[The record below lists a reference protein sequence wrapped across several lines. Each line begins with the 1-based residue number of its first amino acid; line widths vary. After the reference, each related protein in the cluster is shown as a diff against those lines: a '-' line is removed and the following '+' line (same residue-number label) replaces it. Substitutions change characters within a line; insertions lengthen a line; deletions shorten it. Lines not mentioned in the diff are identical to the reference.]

1 MTIYNKLKIAIL
13 TILSSQHLYAIT
25 LDPLQIQSAP
35 GELLY
40 AEMSFH
46 QADANS
52 KLDVSLATPEDLMML
67 GATHQPP
74 AALNFFTRRNNK
86 GEGVIVITSSR
97 PMTDAELNIIV
108 KIQENG
114 AAHLKHIRQPIR
126 KKTQIAAAKS
136 SNEKTLAPKYIV
148 SEKDIALNL
157 PESTRYNANA
167 ATNSKETNLKQEKLL
182 NASFA
187 LPPALNIPES
197 KAPVVTT
204 ISVAPPAK
212 AEQTTTIQAASN
224 TQATTAKTAA
234 TEQKPATPTI
244 KREVQQAAVIQAA
257 NNPTSPPISNIAVT
271 EQKPV
276 TPAPTIKPEV
286 QQAAVIQV
294 ANNPTSPPISNT
306 AVTEQKPVTPAP
318 TIKQEVQQA
327 AVVQA
332 ANAQPANEN
341 IPAEKPIQNT
351 ENKLVEKKQDTV
363 AEYQAKNKEQPI
375 KQPSPSAASAEN
387 SQQQHVVRR
396 NESLWSIAQR
406 IAGQTQQ
413 PVYKVMN
420 QIKAQNEHAFIG
432 GNANRLRQG
441 AHLNF
446 NLGTVPSHQ
455 NPNANQIAAQTP
467 HGAPAGKAKY
477 RLQQAEMTLL
487 AESNQD
493 SSTGSAKKD
502 TLQQKTSADLSLKVM
517 TAREKTV
524 TLQRNVTQLEL
535 ALRGKEQRIQL
546 LNARL
551 AELQEQLKAQQETK
565 KPTR

>member
-67 GATHQPP
+67 GAIHQPP

-97 PMTDAELNIIV
+97 PMTDAELNIII

-114 AAHLKHIRQPIR
+114 AVHLKHIRQPIR
-126 KKTQIAAAKS
+126 QKTQIAAAKS

-157 PESTRYNANA
+157 PESTRYNANS

-182 NASFA
+182 NAPFA

-197 KAPVVTT
+197 KAPVVTA

-212 AEQTTTIQAASN
+212 AEQTTTIHAASN
-224 TQATTAKTAA
+224 TQATTPKILSTA
-234 TEQKPATPTI
+234 QKPAT
-244 KREVQQAAVIQAA
+244 
-257 NNPTSPPISNIAVT
+257 
-271 EQKPV
+271 
-276 TPAPTIKPEV
+276 
-286 QQAAVIQV
+286 
-294 ANNPTSPPISNT
+294 
-306 AVTEQKPVTPAP
+306 P

-332 ANAQPANEN
+332 TNAQPANEN

-351 ENKLVEKKQDTV
+351 ENKLVEKKQDTM

-375 KQPSPSAASAEN
+375 KQPPPQSTPSAASGEN
-387 SQQQHVVRR
+387 SQQQHLVRR

-446 NLGTVPSHQ
+446 NLGTVPSHK
-455 NPNANQIAAQTP
+455 NPSTNQMAAQTA
-467 HGAPAGKAKY
+467 HGVPAGKAKY
-477 RLQQAEMTLL
+477 RLQQAEMTLI

-502 TLQQKTSADLSLKVM
+502 TQQQKTSADLSLKVM

-535 ALRGKEQRIQL
+535 ALRGKEHRIQL

-551 AELQEQLKAQQETK
+551 AELQEQLKAQQKTK

>member
-67 GATHQPP
+67 GAIHQPP

-114 AAHLKHIRQPIR
+114 AVHLKHIRQPIR
-126 KKTQIAAAKS
+126 QKTQIAAAKS

-157 PESTRYNANA
+157 PESTRYNANS
-167 ATNSKETNLKQEKLL
+167 ATNSKQTNLKQEKLL
-182 NASFA
+182 NAPFA

-197 KAPVVTT
+197 KAPVVTA

-224 TQATTAKTAA
+224 TQATTPKILSTA
-234 TEQKPATPTI
+234 QKPAT
-244 KREVQQAAVIQAA
+244 
-257 NNPTSPPISNIAVT
+257 
-271 EQKPV
+271 
-276 TPAPTIKPEV
+276 
-286 QQAAVIQV
+286 
-294 ANNPTSPPISNT
+294 
-306 AVTEQKPVTPAP
+306 P

-351 ENKLVEKKQDTV
+351 ENKLVEKKQDTM

-375 KQPSPSAASAEN
+375 KQPPPQSTPSAASGEN
-387 SQQQHVVRR
+387 SQQQHLVRR

-420 QIKAQNEHAFIG
+420 QIKAQNEHAFVG

-446 NLGTVPSHQ
+446 NLGTVPSHK
-455 NPNANQIAAQTP
+455 NPSTNQMAAQTA
-467 HGAPAGKAKY
+467 HGVPAGKAKY
-477 RLQQAEMTLL
+477 RLQQAEMTLI

-502 TLQQKTSADLSLKVM
+502 TQQQKTSADLSLKVM

-535 ALRGKEQRIQL
+535 ALRGKEHRIQL

-551 AELQEQLKAQQETK
+551 AELQEQLKAQQKTK

>member
-67 GATHQPP
+67 GAIHQPP

-114 AAHLKHIRQPIR
+114 AVHLKHIRQPIR
-126 KKTQIAAAKS
+126 QKTQIAAAKS

-182 NASFA
+182 NAPFA

-197 KAPVVTT
+197 KVPVATA
-204 ISVAPPAK
+204 ISVAAPAK
-212 AEQTTTIQAASN
+212 AEQTTTIQVASN
-224 TQATTAKTAA
+224 TQATTQKIAS
-234 TEQKPATPTI
+234 TEQKPST
-244 KREVQQAAVIQAA
+244 
-257 NNPTSPPISNIAVT
+257 
-271 EQKPV
+271 
-276 TPAPTIKPEV
+276 
-286 QQAAVIQV
+286 
-294 ANNPTSPPISNT
+294 
-306 AVTEQKPVTPAP
+306 P

-351 ENKLVEKKQDTV
+351 ENKLVEKKQDTM

-375 KQPSPSAASAEN
+375 KQPPPQSTPSAASGEN
-387 SQQQHVVRR
+387 SQQQHLVRR

-420 QIKAQNEHAFIG
+420 QIKAQNEHAFVG

-446 NLGTVPSHQ
+446 NLGTVPSHK
-455 NPNANQIAAQTP
+455 NPSTNQMAAQTA
-467 HGAPAGKAKY
+467 HGVPAGKAKY
-477 RLQQAEMTLL
+477 RLQQAEMTLI

-502 TLQQKTSADLSLKVM
+502 TQQQKTSADLSLKVM

-535 ALRGKEQRIQL
+535 ALRGKEHRIQL

-551 AELQEQLKAQQETK
+551 AELQEQLKAQQKTK

>member
-67 GATHQPP
+67 GAIHQPP

-114 AAHLKHIRQPIR
+114 AVHLKHIRQPIR
-126 KKTQIAAAKS
+126 QKTQIAAAKS

-157 PESTRYNANA
+157 PESTRYNANS

-182 NASFA
+182 NAPFA

-197 KAPVVTT
+197 KAPVVTA

-212 AEQTTTIQAASN
+212 TEQTTTIQAASN
-224 TQATTAKTAA
+224 TQATTPKILSTA
-234 TEQKPATPTI
+234 QKPAT
-244 KREVQQAAVIQAA
+244 
-257 NNPTSPPISNIAVT
+257 
-271 EQKPV
+271 
-276 TPAPTIKPEV
+276 
-286 QQAAVIQV
+286 
-294 ANNPTSPPISNT
+294 
-306 AVTEQKPVTPAP
+306 P

-351 ENKLVEKKQDTV
+351 ENKLVEKKQDTM

-375 KQPSPSAASAEN
+375 KQPPPQSTPSAASGEN

-420 QIKAQNEHAFIG
+420 QIKAQNEHAFVG

-446 NLGTVPSHQ
+446 NLGTVPSHK
-455 NPNANQIAAQTP
+455 NPSTNQMAAQTA
-467 HGAPAGKAKY
+467 HGVPAGKAKY
-477 RLQQAEMTLL
+477 RLQQAEMTLI

-502 TLQQKTSADLSLKVM
+502 TQQQKTSADLSLKVM

>member
-67 GATHQPP
+67 GAIHQPP

-97 PMTDAELNIIV
+97 PMTDAELNIII

-157 PESTRYNANA
+157 PESTRYNANS

-182 NASFA
+182 NAPFA

-197 KAPVVTT
+197 KAPVVTA

-212 AEQTTTIQAASN
+212 TEQTTTIQAASN
-224 TQATTAKTAA
+224 TQATTPKILSTA
-234 TEQKPATPTI
+234 QKPAT
-244 KREVQQAAVIQAA
+244 
-257 NNPTSPPISNIAVT
+257 
-271 EQKPV
+271 
-276 TPAPTIKPEV
+276 
-286 QQAAVIQV
+286 
-294 ANNPTSPPISNT
+294 
-306 AVTEQKPVTPAP
+306 P

-351 ENKLVEKKQDTV
+351 ENKLVEKKQDTM

-375 KQPSPSAASAEN
+375 KQPPPQSTPSAASGEN
-387 SQQQHVVRR
+387 SQQQHLVRR

-420 QIKAQNEHAFIG
+420 QIKAQNEHAFVG

-446 NLGTVPSHQ
+446 NLGTVPSHK
-455 NPNANQIAAQTP
+455 NPSTNQMAAQTADGVP
-467 HGAPAGKAKY
+467 VGKAKY
-477 RLQQAEMTLL
+477 RLQQAEMTLI

-502 TLQQKTSADLSLKVM
+502 TQQQKTSADLSLKVM

-535 ALRGKEQRIQL
+535 ALRGKEHRIQL

-551 AELQEQLKAQQETK
+551 AELQEQLKAQQKTK

>member
-67 GATHQPP
+67 GAIHQPP

-126 KKTQIAAAKS
+126 QKTQIAAAKS

-182 NASFA
+182 NAPFA

-197 KAPVVTT
+197 KAPVVTA

-212 AEQTTTIQAASN
+212 TEQTTTIQAASN
-224 TQATTAKTAA
+224 TQATTPKILSTA
-234 TEQKPATPTI
+234 QKPAT
-244 KREVQQAAVIQAA
+244 
-257 NNPTSPPISNIAVT
+257 
-271 EQKPV
+271 
-276 TPAPTIKPEV
+276 
-286 QQAAVIQV
+286 
-294 ANNPTSPPISNT
+294 
-306 AVTEQKPVTPAP
+306 P

-351 ENKLVEKKQDTV
+351 ENKLVEKKQDTM

-375 KQPSPSAASAEN
+375 KQPPPQSTPSAASGEN
-387 SQQQHVVRR
+387 SQQQHLVRR

-420 QIKAQNEHAFIG
+420 QIKAQNEHAFVG

-446 NLGTVPSHQ
+446 NLGTVPSHK
-455 NPNANQIAAQTP
+455 NPSTNQMAAQTA
-467 HGAPAGKAKY
+467 HGVPAGKAKY
-477 RLQQAEMTLL
+477 RLQQAEMTLI

-502 TLQQKTSADLSLKVM
+502 TQQQKTSADLSLKVM

-535 ALRGKEQRIQL
+535 ALRGKEHRIQL

>member
-126 KKTQIAAAKS
+126 QKTQIAAAKS

-182 NASFA
+182 NAPFA

-197 KAPVVTT
+197 KAPVVTA
-204 ISVAPPAK
+204 ISVSPPAK
-212 AEQTTTIQAASN
+212 AEQTTTIRAASN
-224 TQATTAKTAA
+224 TQATTAKTAT

-244 KREVQQAAVIQAA
+244 KQEVQQAAVVQAA
-257 NNPTSPPISNIAVT
+257 SNPAPPPVSNTAVA

-276 TPAPTIKPEV
+276 IPT
-286 QQAAVIQV
+286 
-294 ANNPTSPPISNT
+294 
-306 AVTEQKPVTPAP
+306 P

-363 AEYQAKNKEQPI
+363 AEYLAKNKEQPI
-375 KQPSPSAASAEN
+375 KQPSPQSSPSVASGEN

-446 NLGTVPSHQ
+446 NLGTVSSRQ
-455 NPNANQIAAQTP
+455 NPNANQIATQAP

>member
-67 GATHQPP
+67 GAIHQPP

-114 AAHLKHIRQPIR
+114 AVHLKHIRQPIR
-126 KKTQIAAAKS
+126 QKTQIAAAKS

-182 NASFA
+182 NAPFA

-197 KAPVVTT
+197 KAPVVTA

-224 TQATTAKTAA
+224 TQATTPKILSTA
-234 TEQKPATPTI
+234 QKPAT
-244 KREVQQAAVIQAA
+244 
-257 NNPTSPPISNIAVT
+257 
-271 EQKPV
+271 
-276 TPAPTIKPEV
+276 
-286 QQAAVIQV
+286 
-294 ANNPTSPPISNT
+294 
-306 AVTEQKPVTPAP
+306 P

-351 ENKLVEKKQDTV
+351 ENKLVEKKQDTM

-375 KQPSPSAASAEN
+375 RQKPAQSNPPATSGEN
-387 SQQQHVVRR
+387 SQQQHLVRR

-420 QIKAQNEHAFIG
+420 QIKAQNEHAFVG

-446 NLGTVPSHQ
+446 NLGTVPSHK
-455 NPNANQIAAQTP
+455 NPSTNQMAAQTA
-467 HGAPAGKAKY
+467 HGVPAGKTKY
-477 RLQQAEMTLL
+477 RLQQAEMTLI

-502 TLQQKTSADLSLKVM
+502 TQQQKTSADLSLKVM

-535 ALRGKEQRIQL
+535 ALRGKEHRIQL

-551 AELQEQLKAQQETK
+551 AELQEQLKAQQKTK

>member
-67 GATHQPP
+67 GAIHQPP

-97 PMTDAELNIIV
+97 PMTDAELNIII

-182 NASFA
+182 NAPFA

-197 KAPVVTT
+197 KAPVVTA

-224 TQATTAKTAA
+224 TQATTPKILS

-244 KREVQQAAVIQAA
+244 KR
-257 NNPTSPPISNIAVT
+257 
-271 EQKPV
+271 
-276 TPAPTIKPEV
+276 
-286 QQAAVIQV
+286 
-294 ANNPTSPPISNT
+294 
-306 AVTEQKPVTPAP
+306 
-318 TIKQEVQQA
+318 EVQQA

-351 ENKLVEKKQDTV
+351 ENKLVEKKQDTM

-375 KQPSPSAASAEN
+375 KQPPPQSTPSAASGEN
-387 SQQQHVVRR
+387 SQQQHLVRR

-420 QIKAQNEHAFIG
+420 QIKAQNEHAFVG

-446 NLGTVPSHQ
+446 NLGTVPSHK
-455 NPNANQIAAQTP
+455 NPNANQMAAQTA
-467 HGAPAGKAKY
+467 HGVPAGKAKY
-477 RLQQAEMTLL
+477 RLQQAEMTLI

-502 TLQQKTSADLSLKVM
+502 TQQQKTSADLSLKVM

>member
-67 GATHQPP
+67 GVIHQPP

-114 AAHLKHIRQPIR
+114 AVHLKHIRQPIR
-126 KKTQIAAAKS
+126 PKTQIAAAQS
-136 SNEKTLAPKYIV
+136 SNEKTLVPKYIV

-157 PESTRYNANA
+157 PESTRYNANS

-182 NASFA
+182 NAPFA

-197 KAPVVTT
+197 KAPVVTA

-212 AEQTTTIQAASN
+212 TEQTTTIQAASN
-224 TQATTAKTAA
+224 TQATTPKILSTA
-234 TEQKPATPTI
+234 QKPAT
-244 KREVQQAAVIQAA
+244 
-257 NNPTSPPISNIAVT
+257 
-271 EQKPV
+271 
-276 TPAPTIKPEV
+276 
-286 QQAAVIQV
+286 
-294 ANNPTSPPISNT
+294 
-306 AVTEQKPVTPAP
+306 P

-351 ENKLVEKKQDTV
+351 ENKLVEKKQDTM

-375 KQPSPSAASAEN
+375 KQPPPQSTPSAASGEN
-387 SQQQHVVRR
+387 SQQQHLVRR

-446 NLGTVPSHQ
+446 NLGTVPSHK
-455 NPNANQIAAQTP
+455 NPSTNQMAAQTA
-467 HGAPAGKAKY
+467 HGVPAGKAKY
-477 RLQQAEMTLL
+477 RLQQAEMTLI

-502 TLQQKTSADLSLKVM
+502 TQQQKTSADLSLKVM

-535 ALRGKEQRIQL
+535 ALRGKEHRIQL

-551 AELQEQLKAQQETK
+551 AELQEQLKAQQKTK

>member
-74 AALNFFTRRNNK
+74 STLNFFTRRNNN

-126 KKTQIAAAKS
+126 QKTQIAAAKS

-182 NASFA
+182 NAPFA

-197 KAPVVTT
+197 KVPVATA
-204 ISVAPPAK
+204 ISVAAPAK
-212 AEQTTTIQAASN
+212 AEQTTTIQVASN
-224 TQATTAKTAA
+224 TQATTQKIAS
-234 TEQKPATPTI
+234 TEQKPST
-244 KREVQQAAVIQAA
+244 
-257 NNPTSPPISNIAVT
+257 
-271 EQKPV
+271 
-276 TPAPTIKPEV
+276 
-286 QQAAVIQV
+286 
-294 ANNPTSPPISNT
+294 
-306 AVTEQKPVTPAP
+306 P

-351 ENKLVEKKQDTV
+351 ENKLVEKKQDTM

-375 KQPSPSAASAEN
+375 KQPPPQSTPSAASGEN
-387 SQQQHVVRR
+387 SQQQHLVRR

-420 QIKAQNEHAFIG
+420 QIKAQNEHAFVG

-446 NLGTVPSHQ
+446 NLGTVPSHK
-455 NPNANQIAAQTP
+455 NPSTNQMAAQTA
-467 HGAPAGKAKY
+467 HGVPAGKAKY
-477 RLQQAEMTLL
+477 RLQQAEMTLI

-502 TLQQKTSADLSLKVM
+502 TQQQKTSADLSLKVM

-535 ALRGKEQRIQL
+535 ALRGKEHRIQL

-551 AELQEQLKAQQETK
+551 AELQEQLKAQQKTK

>member
-74 AALNFFTRRNNK
+74 STLNFFTRRNNN

-126 KKTQIAAAKS
+126 QKTQIATAKS

-182 NASFA
+182 NAPFA

-197 KAPVVTT
+197 KAPVVTA
-204 ISVAPPAK
+204 ISVAAPAK
-212 AEQTTTIQAASN
+212 AEQTTTIQVASN
-224 TQATTAKTAA
+224 TQATTQKIAS
-234 TEQKPATPTI
+234 TEQKPST
-244 KREVQQAAVIQAA
+244 
-257 NNPTSPPISNIAVT
+257 
-271 EQKPV
+271 
-276 TPAPTIKPEV
+276 
-286 QQAAVIQV
+286 
-294 ANNPTSPPISNT
+294 
-306 AVTEQKPVTPAP
+306 P

-351 ENKLVEKKQDTV
+351 ENKLVEKKQDTM

-375 KQPSPSAASAEN
+375 KQPPPQSIPSAASGEN
-387 SQQQHVVRR
+387 SQQQHLVRR

-420 QIKAQNEHAFIG
+420 QIKAQNEHAFVG

-446 NLGTVPSHQ
+446 NLGTVPSHK
-455 NPNANQIAAQTP
+455 NPSTNQMAAQTA
-467 HGAPAGKAKY
+467 HGVPAGKAKY
-477 RLQQAEMTLL
+477 RLQQAEMTLI

-502 TLQQKTSADLSLKVM
+502 TQQQKTSADLSLKVM

-535 ALRGKEQRIQL
+535 ALRGKEHRIQL

-551 AELQEQLKAQQETK
+551 AELQEQLKAQQKTK

>member
-67 GATHQPP
+67 GAIHQPP

-97 PMTDAELNIIV
+97 PMTDAELNIII

-114 AAHLKHIRQPIR
+114 AVHLKHIRQPMR
-126 KKTQIAAAKS
+126 QKTQIAAAKS

-182 NASFA
+182 NAPFA

-197 KAPVVTT
+197 KAPVVTA

-212 AEQTTTIQAASN
+212 AEQTTTIHAASN
-224 TQATTAKTAA
+224 TQATTPKILSTA
-234 TEQKPATPTI
+234 QKPAT
-244 KREVQQAAVIQAA
+244 
-257 NNPTSPPISNIAVT
+257 
-271 EQKPV
+271 
-276 TPAPTIKPEV
+276 
-286 QQAAVIQV
+286 
-294 ANNPTSPPISNT
+294 
-306 AVTEQKPVTPAP
+306 P

-351 ENKLVEKKQDTV
+351 ENKLVEKKQDTM

-375 KQPSPSAASAEN
+375 KQPPPQSTPSAASGEN
-387 SQQQHVVRR
+387 SQQQHLVRR

-420 QIKAQNEHAFIG
+420 QIKAQNEHAFVG

-446 NLGTVPSHQ
+446 NLGTVPSHK
-455 NPNANQIAAQTP
+455 NPSTNQMAAQTA
-467 HGAPAGKAKY
+467 HGVPAGKAKY
-477 RLQQAEMTLL
+477 RLQQAEMTLI

-502 TLQQKTSADLSLKVM
+502 TQQQKTSADLSLKVM

-535 ALRGKEQRIQL
+535 ALRGKEHRIQL

-551 AELQEQLKAQQETK
+551 AELQEQLKAQQKTK

>member
-67 GATHQPP
+67 GAIHQPP

-114 AAHLKHIRQPIR
+114 AVHLKHIRQPIR
-126 KKTQIAAAKS
+126 QKTQIAAAKS

-182 NASFA
+182 NAPFA
-187 LPPALNIPES
+187 LPPALNVPES
-197 KAPVVTT
+197 KAPVATA

-224 TQATTAKTAA
+224 TQATTQKIAS
-234 TEQKPATPTI
+234 TEQKPST
-244 KREVQQAAVIQAA
+244 
-257 NNPTSPPISNIAVT
+257 
-271 EQKPV
+271 
-276 TPAPTIKPEV
+276 
-286 QQAAVIQV
+286 
-294 ANNPTSPPISNT
+294 
-306 AVTEQKPVTPAP
+306 P

-351 ENKLVEKKQDTV
+351 ENKLVEKKQDTM

-375 KQPSPSAASAEN
+375 KQPPPQSTPSAASGEN
-387 SQQQHVVRR
+387 SQQQHLVRR

-420 QIKAQNEHAFIG
+420 QIKAQNEHAFVG

-446 NLGTVPSHQ
+446 NLGTVPSHK
-455 NPNANQIAAQTP
+455 NPSTNQMAAQTA
-467 HGAPAGKAKY
+467 HGVPAGKAKY
-477 RLQQAEMTLL
+477 RLQQAEMTLI

-502 TLQQKTSADLSLKVM
+502 TQQQKTSADLSLKVM

-535 ALRGKEQRIQL
+535 ALRGKEHRIQL

-551 AELQEQLKAQQETK
+551 AELQEQLKAQQKTK

>member
-67 GATHQPP
+67 GAIHQPP

-97 PMTDAELNIIV
+97 PMTDAELNIII

-126 KKTQIAAAKS
+126 QKTQIAAAKS

-182 NASFA
+182 NAPFA

-197 KAPVVTT
+197 KAPVVTA

-212 AEQTTTIQAASN
+212 TEQTTTIQVASN
-224 TQATTAKTAA
+224 TQATTQKIAS
-234 TEQKPATPTI
+234 TEQKPST
-244 KREVQQAAVIQAA
+244 
-257 NNPTSPPISNIAVT
+257 
-271 EQKPV
+271 
-276 TPAPTIKPEV
+276 
-286 QQAAVIQV
+286 
-294 ANNPTSPPISNT
+294 
-306 AVTEQKPVTPAP
+306 P

-351 ENKLVEKKQDTV
+351 ENKLVEKKQDTM

-375 KQPSPSAASAEN
+375 KQPPPQSTPSAASGEN
-387 SQQQHVVRR
+387 SQQQHLVRR

-420 QIKAQNEHAFIG
+420 QIKAQNEHAFVG

-446 NLGTVPSHQ
+446 NLGTVPSHK
-455 NPNANQIAAQTP
+455 NPSTNQMAAQTA
-467 HGAPAGKAKY
+467 HGVPAGKAKY
-477 RLQQAEMTLL
+477 RLQQAEMTLI

-502 TLQQKTSADLSLKVM
+502 TQQQKTSADLSLKVM

>member
-67 GATHQPP
+67 GAIHQPP

-114 AAHLKHIRQPIR
+114 AVHLKHIRQPIR
-126 KKTQIAAAKS
+126 QKTQIAAAKS

-182 NASFA
+182 NAPFA

-197 KAPVVTT
+197 KAPVVTA

-224 TQATTAKTAA
+224 TQATTPKILS
-234 TEQKPATPTI
+234 TEQKPAT
-244 KREVQQAAVIQAA
+244 
-257 NNPTSPPISNIAVT
+257 
-271 EQKPV
+271 
-276 TPAPTIKPEV
+276 
-286 QQAAVIQV
+286 
-294 ANNPTSPPISNT
+294 
-306 AVTEQKPVTPAP
+306 P

-332 ANAQPANEN
+332 ANNPTPPPISNTAVPEQKPSQPMKIFLLRNQSKILKINLWKKSRIPWLSIRQKIKSSQLNSHRPKAPHPQHQVKIVNSN
-341 IPAEKPIQNT
+341 IW
-351 ENKLVEKKQDTV
+351 LD
-363 AEYQAKNKEQPI
+363 
-375 KQPSPSAASAEN
+375 
-387 SQQQHVVRR
+387 
-396 NESLWSIAQR
+396 
-406 IAGQTQQ
+406 
-413 PVYKVMN
+413 VMS
-420 QIKAQNEHAFIG
+420 HY
-432 GNANRLRQG
+432 G
-441 AHLNF
+441 ALH
-446 NLGTVPSHQ
+446 
-455 NPNANQIAAQTP
+455 
-467 HGAPAGKAKY
+467 
-477 RLQQAEMTLL
+477 R
-487 AESNQD
+487 
-493 SSTGSAKKD
+493 
-502 TLQQKTSADLSLKVM
+502 
-517 TAREKTV
+517 
-524 TLQRNVTQLEL
+524 
-535 ALRGKEQRIQL
+535 
-546 LNARL
+546 
-551 AELQEQLKAQQETK
+551 ELQDKPSNLCTK
-565 KPTR
+565 S

>member
-67 GATHQPP
+67 GAIHQPP

-114 AAHLKHIRQPIR
+114 AVHLKHIRQPIR
-126 KKTQIAAAKS
+126 QKTQIAAAKS

-157 PESTRYNANA
+157 PESTRYNANS
-167 ATNSKETNLKQEKLL
+167 ATNSKQTNLKQEKLL
-182 NASFA
+182 NAPFA

-197 KAPVVTT
+197 KAPVVTA

-224 TQATTAKTAA
+224 TQATTPKILS

-244 KREVQQAAVIQAA
+244 KR
-257 NNPTSPPISNIAVT
+257 
-271 EQKPV
+271 
-276 TPAPTIKPEV
+276 
-286 QQAAVIQV
+286 
-294 ANNPTSPPISNT
+294 
-306 AVTEQKPVTPAP
+306 
-318 TIKQEVQQA
+318 EVQQA

-351 ENKLVEKKQDTV
+351 ENKLVEKKQDTM

-375 KQPSPSAASAEN
+375 KQPPPQSTPSAASGEN
-387 SQQQHVVRR
+387 SQQQHLVRR

-420 QIKAQNEHAFIG
+420 QIKAQNEHAFVG

-446 NLGTVPSHQ
+446 NLGTVPSHK
-455 NPNANQIAAQTP
+455 NPSTNQMAAQTA
-467 HGAPAGKAKY
+467 HGVPAGKAKY
-477 RLQQAEMTLL
+477 RLQQAEMTLI

-502 TLQQKTSADLSLKVM
+502 TQQQKTSADLSLKVM

>member
-74 AALNFFTRRNNK
+74 DALNFFTRRNNK

-114 AAHLKHIRQPIR
+114 AVHLKHIRQPIR
-126 KKTQIAAAKS
+126 PKTQIAAAQS
-136 SNEKTLAPKYIV
+136 SNEKTLVPKYIV

-182 NASFA
+182 NAPFA

-197 KAPVVTT
+197 KAPVVTA

-212 AEQTTTIQAASN
+212 TEQTTTIQATSN
-224 TQATTAKTAA
+224 TQATTPKILS
-234 TEQKPATPTI
+234 TEQKPAT
-244 KREVQQAAVIQAA
+244 
-257 NNPTSPPISNIAVT
+257 
-271 EQKPV
+271 
-276 TPAPTIKPEV
+276 
-286 QQAAVIQV
+286 
-294 ANNPTSPPISNT
+294 
-306 AVTEQKPVTPAP
+306 P

-351 ENKLVEKKQDTV
+351 ENKLVEKKQDTM

-375 KQPSPSAASAEN
+375 KQPPPQSTPSAASGEN
-387 SQQQHVVRR
+387 SQQQHLVRR

-420 QIKAQNEHAFIG
+420 QIKAQNEHAFVG

-446 NLGTVPSHQ
+446 NLGTVPSHK
-455 NPNANQIAAQTP
+455 NPSTNQMAAQTA
-467 HGAPAGKAKY
+467 HGVPAGKAKY
-477 RLQQAEMTLL
+477 RLQQAEMTLI

-502 TLQQKTSADLSLKVM
+502 TQQQKTSADLSLKVM

>member
-114 AAHLKHIRQPIR
+114 AVHLKHIRQPIR
-126 KKTQIAAAKS
+126 PKTQIAAAQS
-136 SNEKTLAPKYIV
+136 SNEKTLVPKYIV

-182 NASFA
+182 NAPFA

-197 KAPVVTT
+197 KAPVVTA

-224 TQATTAKTAA
+224 TQATTPKILSSA
-234 TEQKPATPTI
+234 QKPAT
-244 KREVQQAAVIQAA
+244 
-257 NNPTSPPISNIAVT
+257 
-271 EQKPV
+271 
-276 TPAPTIKPEV
+276 
-286 QQAAVIQV
+286 
-294 ANNPTSPPISNT
+294 
-306 AVTEQKPVTPAP
+306 P

-351 ENKLVEKKQDTV
+351 ENKLVEKKQDTM

-375 KQPSPSAASAEN
+375 KQPPPQSTPSAASGEN
-387 SQQQHVVRR
+387 SQQQHLVRR

-420 QIKAQNEHAFIG
+420 QIKAQNEHAFVG

-446 NLGTVPSHQ
+446 NLGTVPSHK
-455 NPNANQIAAQTP
+455 NPSTNQMAAQTADGVP
-467 HGAPAGKAKY
+467 VGKAKY
-477 RLQQAEMTLL
+477 RLQQAEMTLI

-502 TLQQKTSADLSLKVM
+502 TQQQKTSADLSLKVM

-551 AELQEQLKAQQETK
+551 AELQEQLKAQQKTK

>member
-67 GATHQPP
+67 GAIHQPP

-126 KKTQIAAAKS
+126 QKTQIAAAKS

-182 NASFA
+182 NAPFA

-197 KAPVVTT
+197 KAPVVTA

-212 AEQTTTIQAASN
+212 AEQTTTIQVASN
-224 TQATTAKTAA
+224 TQATTQKIAS
-234 TEQKPATPTI
+234 TEQKPST
-244 KREVQQAAVIQAA
+244 
-257 NNPTSPPISNIAVT
+257 
-271 EQKPV
+271 
-276 TPAPTIKPEV
+276 
-286 QQAAVIQV
+286 
-294 ANNPTSPPISNT
+294 
-306 AVTEQKPVTPAP
+306 P

-351 ENKLVEKKQDTV
+351 ENKLVEKKQDTM

-375 KQPSPSAASAEN
+375 KQPPPQSTPSAASGEN
-387 SQQQHVVRR
+387 SQQQHLVRR

-420 QIKAQNEHAFIG
+420 QIKAQNEHAFVG

-446 NLGTVPSHQ
+446 NLGTVPSHK
-455 NPNANQIAAQTP
+455 NPSTNQMAAQTA
-467 HGAPAGKAKY
+467 HGVPAGKAKY
-477 RLQQAEMTLL
+477 RLQQAEMTLI

-502 TLQQKTSADLSLKVM
+502 TQQQKTSADLSLKVM

-535 ALRGKEQRIQL
+535 ALRGKEHRIQL

>member
-74 AALNFFTRRNNK
+74 STLNFFTRRNNN

-126 KKTQIAAAKS
+126 QKTQIATAKS

-157 PESTRYNANA
+157 PESTRYNANT
-167 ATNSKETNLKQEKLL
+167 ATNSKELNLRQEKLL
-182 NASFA
+182 NAPFA
-187 LPPALNIPES
+187 LPPALNVPES
-197 KAPVVTT
+197 KAPVATA
-204 ISVAPPAK
+204 ISVAAPAK
-212 AEQTTTIQAASN
+212 AEQTTTIQVASN
-224 TQATTAKTAA
+224 TQATTQKIAS
-234 TEQKPATPTI
+234 TEQKPST
-244 KREVQQAAVIQAA
+244 
-257 NNPTSPPISNIAVT
+257 
-271 EQKPV
+271 
-276 TPAPTIKPEV
+276 
-286 QQAAVIQV
+286 
-294 ANNPTSPPISNT
+294 
-306 AVTEQKPVTPAP
+306 P

-351 ENKLVEKKQDTV
+351 ENKLVEKKQDTM

-375 KQPSPSAASAEN
+375 KQPPPQSTPSAASGEN
-387 SQQQHVVRR
+387 SQQQHLVRR

-420 QIKAQNEHAFIG
+420 QIKAQNEHAFVG

-446 NLGTVPSHQ
+446 NLGTVPSHK
-455 NPNANQIAAQTP
+455 NPSTNQMAAQTA
-467 HGAPAGKAKY
+467 HGVPAGKAKY
-477 RLQQAEMTLL
+477 RLQQAEMTLI

-502 TLQQKTSADLSLKVM
+502 TQQQKTSADLSLKVM

-535 ALRGKEQRIQL
+535 ALRGKEHRIQL

-551 AELQEQLKAQQETK
+551 AELQEQLKAQQKTK

>member
-67 GATHQPP
+67 GAIHQPP

-114 AAHLKHIRQPIR
+114 AVHLKHIRQPIR
-126 KKTQIAAAKS
+126 QKTQIAAAKS
-136 SNEKTLAPKYIV
+136 SNEKTLVPKYIV

-182 NASFA
+182 NAPFA

-197 KAPVVTT
+197 EAPVVTA

-212 AEQTTTIQAASN
+212 TEQTTTIQAASN
-224 TQATTAKTAA
+224 TQATTPKILSTA
-234 TEQKPATPTI
+234 QKPAT
-244 KREVQQAAVIQAA
+244 
-257 NNPTSPPISNIAVT
+257 
-271 EQKPV
+271 
-276 TPAPTIKPEV
+276 
-286 QQAAVIQV
+286 
-294 ANNPTSPPISNT
+294 
-306 AVTEQKPVTPAP
+306 P

-351 ENKLVEKKQDTV
+351 ENKLVEKKQDTM

-375 KQPSPSAASAEN
+375 KQPPPQSTPSAASGEN
-387 SQQQHVVRR
+387 SQQQHLVRR

-420 QIKAQNEHAFIG
+420 QIKAQNEHAFVG

-446 NLGTVPSHQ
+446 NLGTVPSHK
-455 NPNANQIAAQTP
+455 NPSTNQMAAQTADGVP
-467 HGAPAGKAKY
+467 VGKAKY
-477 RLQQAEMTLL
+477 RLQQAEMTLI

-502 TLQQKTSADLSLKVM
+502 TQQQKTSADLSLKVM

-535 ALRGKEQRIQL
+535 ALRGKEHRIQL

-551 AELQEQLKAQQETK
+551 AELQEQLKAQQKTK

>member
-25 LDPLQIQSAP
+25 LDPLQVQSAP

-46 QADANS
+46 QADTNS
-52 KLDVSLATPEDLMML
+52 KLEVSLATPEDLMMI
-67 GATHQPP
+67 GAAHQPP
-74 AALNFFTRRNNK
+74 SGLNFFTRRNSQ
-86 GEGVIVITSSR
+86 GEGTIVITSTR
-97 PMTDAELNIIV
+97 PMTEAELNIIL
-108 KIQENG
+108 KIQEG
-114 AAHLKHIRQPIR
+114 SASHLKHIRQPIR
-126 KKTQIAAAKS
+126 RSVDPVLAKS
-136 SNEKTLAPKYIV
+136 IAEKPLTPKFIV

-157 PESTRYNANA
+157 PVSTRFNAN
-167 ATNSKETNLKQEKLL
+167 TSESKEQSLKQETLL
-182 NASFA
+182 NAPYK
-187 LPPALNIPES
+187 LPPVLNNDDSSVNAEAISIAPQPSAQPNTLQQTASANNNVNAEQVAQAPAPSKVVES
-197 KAPVVTT
+197 SQTPPTDLNSEKTIARQDMKKVETTPTQQKAQQPNKTQQAKVKAP
-204 ISVAPPAK
+204 
-212 AEQTTTIQAASN
+212 
-224 TQATTAKTAA
+224 
-234 TEQKPATPTI
+234 EQK
-244 KREVQQAAVIQAA
+244 
-257 NNPTSPPISNIAVT
+257 
-271 EQKPV
+271 
-276 TPAPTIKPEV
+276 
-286 QQAAVIQV
+286 
-294 ANNPTSPPISNT
+294 
-306 AVTEQKPVTPAP
+306 
-318 TIKQEVQQA
+318 
-327 AVVQA
+327 
-332 ANAQPANEN
+332 
-341 IPAEKPIQNT
+341 
-351 ENKLVEKKQDTV
+351 KL
-363 AEYQAKNKEQPI
+363 
-375 KQPSPSAASAEN
+375 N
-387 SQQQHVVRR
+387 SDKTQQHVVQR

-420 QIKAQNEHAFIG
+420 QIKAQNEHAFVG

-446 NLGTVPSHQ
+446 NLGTVPSHK
-455 NPNANQIAAQTP
+455 NPSTNQMAAQTA
-467 HGAPAGKAKY
+467 HGVPAGKAKY
-477 RLQQAEMTLL
+477 RLQQAEMTLI

-502 TLQQKTSADLSLKVM
+502 TQQQKTSADLSLKVM

>member
-67 GATHQPP
+67 GAIHQPP

-126 KKTQIAAAKS
+126 QKTQIAAAKS

-182 NASFA
+182 NAPFA

-197 KAPVVTT
+197 KAPVVTA

-224 TQATTAKTAA
+224 TQATTPKILSTA
-234 TEQKPATPTI
+234 QKPAT
-244 KREVQQAAVIQAA
+244 
-257 NNPTSPPISNIAVT
+257 
-271 EQKPV
+271 
-276 TPAPTIKPEV
+276 
-286 QQAAVIQV
+286 
-294 ANNPTSPPISNT
+294 
-306 AVTEQKPVTPAP
+306 P

-351 ENKLVEKKQDTV
+351 ENKLVEKKQDTM

-375 KQPSPSAASAEN
+375 KQPPPQSTPSAASGEN
-387 SQQQHVVRR
+387 SQQQHLVRR

-420 QIKAQNEHAFIG
+420 QIKAQNEHAFVG

-446 NLGTVPSHQ
+446 NLGTVPSHK
-455 NPNANQIAAQTP
+455 NPSTNQMAAQTA
-467 HGAPAGKAKY
+467 HGVPAGKAKY
-477 RLQQAEMTLL
+477 RLQQAEMTLI

-502 TLQQKTSADLSLKVM
+502 TQQQKTSADLSLKVM

-535 ALRGKEQRIQL
+535 ALRGKEHRIQL

-551 AELQEQLKAQQETK
+551 AELQEQLKAQQKTK

>member
-67 GATHQPP
+67 GAIHQPP

-97 PMTDAELNIIV
+97 PMTDAELNIII

-182 NASFA
+182 NAPFA

-197 KAPVVTT
+197 KAPVVTA

-212 AEQTTTIQAASN
+212 AEQTTTIHAASN
-224 TQATTAKTAA
+224 TQATTPKILSTA
-234 TEQKPATPTI
+234 QKPAT
-244 KREVQQAAVIQAA
+244 
-257 NNPTSPPISNIAVT
+257 
-271 EQKPV
+271 
-276 TPAPTIKPEV
+276 
-286 QQAAVIQV
+286 
-294 ANNPTSPPISNT
+294 
-306 AVTEQKPVTPAP
+306 P

-351 ENKLVEKKQDTV
+351 ENKLVEKKQDTM

-375 KQPSPSAASAEN
+375 KQPPPQSTPSAASGEN
-387 SQQQHVVRR
+387 SQQQHLVRR

-420 QIKAQNEHAFIG
+420 QIKAQNEHAFVG

-446 NLGTVPSHQ
+446 NLGTVPSHK
-455 NPNANQIAAQTP
+455 NPSTNQMAAQTA
-467 HGAPAGKAKY
+467 HGVPAGKAKY
-477 RLQQAEMTLL
+477 RLQQAEMTLI

-502 TLQQKTSADLSLKVM
+502 TQQQKTSADLSLKVM

>member
-67 GATHQPP
+67 GAIHQPP

-114 AAHLKHIRQPIR
+114 AVHLKHIRQPIR
-126 KKTQIAAAKS
+126 QKTQIAAAKS

-182 NASFA
+182 NAPFA

-197 KAPVVTT
+197 KAPVVTA

-212 AEQTTTIQAASN
+212 TEQTTTIQVASN
-224 TQATTAKTAA
+224 TQATTQKIAS
-234 TEQKPATPTI
+234 TEQKPAT
-244 KREVQQAAVIQAA
+244 
-257 NNPTSPPISNIAVT
+257 
-271 EQKPV
+271 
-276 TPAPTIKPEV
+276 
-286 QQAAVIQV
+286 
-294 ANNPTSPPISNT
+294 
-306 AVTEQKPVTPAP
+306 P

-351 ENKLVEKKQDTV
+351 ENKLVEKKQDTM

-375 KQPSPSAASAEN
+375 KQPPPQSTPSAASGEN
-387 SQQQHVVRR
+387 SQQQHLVRR

-420 QIKAQNEHAFIG
+420 QIKAQNEHAFVG

-446 NLGTVPSHQ
+446 NLGTVPSHK
-455 NPNANQIAAQTP
+455 NPSTNQMAAQTA
-467 HGAPAGKAKY
+467 HGVPAGKVKY
-477 RLQQAEMTLL
+477 RLQQAEMTLI

-502 TLQQKTSADLSLKVM
+502 TQQQKTSADLSLKVM

-535 ALRGKEQRIQL
+535 ALRGKEHRIQL

-551 AELQEQLKAQQETK
+551 AELQEQLKAQQKTK

>member
-52 KLDVSLATPEDLMML
+52 KLDVSLAMPEDLMMI
-67 GATHQPP
+67 GAAHQPP
-74 AALNFFTRRNNK
+74 SGLNFFTRRNSQ
-86 GEGVIVITSSR
+86 GEGTIVITSTR
-97 PMTDAELNIIV
+97 PMTEAELNIIL
-108 KIQENG
+108 KIQEG
-114 AAHLKHIRQPIR
+114 SASHLKHIRQPIR
-126 KKTQIAAAKS
+126 RSVDPVLAKS
-136 SNEKTLAPKYIV
+136 IAEKPLTPKFIV

-157 PESTRYNANA
+157 PVSTRFNAN
-167 ATNSKETNLKQEKLL
+167 TSESKEQSLKQETLL
-182 NASFA
+182 NAPYK
-187 LPPALNIPES
+187 LPPVLNNDDSSVNAEAISIAPQPSAQPNTLQQTASANNNVNAEQVAQAPAPSKVVES
-197 KAPVVTT
+197 SQTPPTDLNSEKTIARQDMKKVETTPTQQKAQQPNKTQQAKVKAP
-204 ISVAPPAK
+204 
-212 AEQTTTIQAASN
+212 
-224 TQATTAKTAA
+224 
-234 TEQKPATPTI
+234 EQK
-244 KREVQQAAVIQAA
+244 
-257 NNPTSPPISNIAVT
+257 
-271 EQKPV
+271 
-276 TPAPTIKPEV
+276 
-286 QQAAVIQV
+286 
-294 ANNPTSPPISNT
+294 
-306 AVTEQKPVTPAP
+306 
-318 TIKQEVQQA
+318 
-327 AVVQA
+327 
-332 ANAQPANEN
+332 
-341 IPAEKPIQNT
+341 
-351 ENKLVEKKQDTV
+351 KL
-363 AEYQAKNKEQPI
+363 
-375 KQPSPSAASAEN
+375 N
-387 SQQQHVVRR
+387 SDKTQQHVVQR

-420 QIKAQNEHAFIG
+420 QIKAQNEHAFVG

-446 NLGTVPSHQ
+446 NLGTVPSHK
-455 NPNANQIAAQTP
+455 NPSTNQMAAQTA
-467 HGAPAGKAKY
+467 HGVPVGKAKY
-477 RLQQAEMTLL
+477 RLQQAEMTLI

-502 TLQQKTSADLSLKVM
+502 TQQQKTSADLSLKVM

-535 ALRGKEQRIQL
+535 ALRGKEHRIQL

-551 AELQEQLKAQQETK
+551 AELQEQLKAQQKTK

>member
-67 GATHQPP
+67 GAIHQPP

-114 AAHLKHIRQPIR
+114 AVHLKHIRQPIR
-126 KKTQIAAAKS
+126 QKTQIAAAKS

-157 PESTRYNANA
+157 PESTRYNANS

-182 NASFA
+182 NAPFA

-197 KAPVVTT
+197 KAPVVTA

-224 TQATTAKTAA
+224 TQATTPKILS
-234 TEQKPATPTI
+234 TEQKPAT
-244 KREVQQAAVIQAA
+244 
-257 NNPTSPPISNIAVT
+257 
-271 EQKPV
+271 
-276 TPAPTIKPEV
+276 
-286 QQAAVIQV
+286 
-294 ANNPTSPPISNT
+294 
-306 AVTEQKPVTPAP
+306 P

-351 ENKLVEKKQDTV
+351 ENKLVEKKQDTM

-375 KQPSPSAASAEN
+375 KQPPPQSTPSAASGEN
-387 SQQQHVVRR
+387 SQQQHLVRR

-420 QIKAQNEHAFIG
+420 QIKAQNEHAFVG

-446 NLGTVPSHQ
+446 NLGTVPSHK
-455 NPNANQIAAQTP
+455 NPNANQMAAQTP

-477 RLQQAEMTLL
+477 RLQQAEMTLI

-502 TLQQKTSADLSLKVM
+502 TQQQKTSADLSLKVM

-535 ALRGKEQRIQL
+535 ALRQKEQRIQL

-551 AELQEQLKAQQETK
+551 AELQEQLKAQQKTK

>member
-74 AALNFFTRRNNK
+74 DALNFFTRRNNK

-114 AAHLKHIRQPIR
+114 AVHLKHIRQPIR
-126 KKTQIAAAKS
+126 PKTQIAAAQS
-136 SNEKTLAPKYIV
+136 SNEKTLVPKYIV

-182 NASFA
+182 NAPFA

-197 KAPVVTT
+197 KAPVVTA

-212 AEQTTTIQAASN
+212 TEQTTTIQATSN
-224 TQATTAKTAA
+224 TQATTPKILS
-234 TEQKPATPTI
+234 TEQKPAT
-244 KREVQQAAVIQAA
+244 
-257 NNPTSPPISNIAVT
+257 
-271 EQKPV
+271 
-276 TPAPTIKPEV
+276 
-286 QQAAVIQV
+286 
-294 ANNPTSPPISNT
+294 
-306 AVTEQKPVTPAP
+306 P

-351 ENKLVEKKQDTV
+351 ENKLVEKKQDTM

-375 KQPSPSAASAEN
+375 KQPPPQSTPSAASGEN
-387 SQQQHVVRR
+387 SQQQHLVRR

-420 QIKAQNEHAFIG
+420 QIKAQNEHAFVG

-446 NLGTVPSHQ
+446 NLGTVPSHK
-455 NPNANQIAAQTP
+455 NPSTNQMAAQTA
-467 HGAPAGKAKY
+467 HGVPAGKAKY
-477 RLQQAEMTLL
+477 RLQQAEMTLI

-502 TLQQKTSADLSLKVM
+502 TQQQKTSADLSLKVM

-535 ALRGKEQRIQL
+535 ALRGKEHRIQL